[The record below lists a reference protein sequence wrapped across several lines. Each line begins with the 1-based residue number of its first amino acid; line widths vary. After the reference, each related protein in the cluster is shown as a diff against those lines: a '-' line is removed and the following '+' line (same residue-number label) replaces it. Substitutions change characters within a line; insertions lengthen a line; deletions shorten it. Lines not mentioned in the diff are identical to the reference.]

1 MDLDLLDLLLP
12 RPALLSLRLL
22 VLCLSESG
30 ALSTLFSR
38 DLLGTDLLLLLGL
51 FPELGLLNLVLRSI
65 ASESRWGT
73 GLLSGDGDNE
83 GVESDFSLLA
93 PDLLFL
99 FLDDGDFD
107 LFLTSHNCVYDE
119 KRILA

>member
-51 FPELGLLNLVLRSI
+51 FPELGLLNLVLRVEFRLECLKLLLRFDRKDLAIYHYASFGDADVSI
-65 ASESRWGT
+65 
-73 GLLSGDGDNE
+73 
-83 GVESDFSLLA
+83 
-93 PDLLFL
+93 
-99 FLDDGDFD
+99 
-107 LFLTSHNCVYDE
+107 
-119 KRILA
+119 K

>member
-22 VLCLSESG
+22 VLCLPESG
-30 ALSTLFSR
+30 AISTLFSR

-65 ASESRWGT
+65 ASESRWWT

-93 PDLLFL
+93 LDLLFL

-107 LFLTSHNCVYDE
+107 LVPLLFSGD
-119 KRILA
+119 